1 MIKIKKSEACFTLL
15 RTLSYVWH
23 FRFSTKP
30 SSFWTSRYNQWR
42 NKGGTGGPGPRAEPS
57 GGRHFVDKN

>member
-23 FRFSTKP
+23 FRFSTKR

-42 NKGGTGGPGPRAEPS
+42 NKGGHRGPWAPGGTFWGAALCW
-57 GGRHFVDKN
+57 